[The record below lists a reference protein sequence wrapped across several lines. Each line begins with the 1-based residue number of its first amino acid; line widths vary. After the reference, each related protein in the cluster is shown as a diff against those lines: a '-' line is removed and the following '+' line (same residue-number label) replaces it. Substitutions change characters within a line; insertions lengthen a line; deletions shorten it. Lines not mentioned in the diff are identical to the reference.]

1 VLQHKSLPQGM
12 LAQTRIVFWTVLV
25 LNVVTPFS
33 EGLTTYKYNV
43 YYTKNGQH
51 SEFWGQLMVLSKFA
65 VGLCQIISAAFLG
78 IAIYKIRNM
87 LS

>member
-1 VLQHKSLPQGM
+1 M
-12 LAQTRIVFWTVLV
+12 LAQTKIVFWTVLV
-25 LNVVTPFS
+25 LNVISPFS

-43 YYTKNGQH
+43 YYTKNGQQ
-51 SEFWGQLMVLSKFA
+51 SEYWGQLMVLSKFA
-65 VGLCQIISAAFLG
+65 VGLCQRMSAAYLG